1 MTDKELV
8 KLLIDNTND
17 WKTQK
22 LLASLGYYP
31 EYFMYSDSQDVRA
44 EVAKRGYGL
53 DVLVNDDNPFVRRAV
68 AEQGYRLDTLI
79 VDCDS
84 LVRFPAASK
93 ANNLMALVDDSDSS
107 VRYKVAEEEHCPEDV
122 LIELVKDDDDC
133 VRDAAY
139 RRMRHLVYRRLFY

>member
-1 MTDKELV
+1 MIGLSEGGVAESGNCLDI
-8 KLLIDNTND
+8 LIND
-17 WKTQK
+17 
-22 LLASLGYYP
+22 
-31 EYFMYSDSQDVRA
+31 
-44 EVAKRGYGL
+44 
-53 DVLVNDDNPFVRRAV
+53 NDDDVRRAV

-84 LVRFPAASK
+84 LVRRPAASK

-122 LIELVKDDDDC
+122 LIELVNDEDDC

-139 RRMRHLVYRRLFY
+139 RKMRHLVYRKLFY

>member
-1 MTDKELV
+1 
-8 KLLIDNTND
+8 
-17 WKTQK
+17 
-22 LLASLGYYP
+22 
-31 EYFMYSDSQDVRA
+31 MYSDSQDVRA

-68 AEQGYRLDTLI
+68 AEQGYGLDTLI
-79 VDCDS
+79 ADCDS
-84 LVRFPAASK
+84 LVRLPATIK

-122 LIELVKDDDDC
+122 LIELVNDEDDC

-139 RRMRHLVYRRLFY
+139 RKMQHLVYRKLFY